1 MQTITTLKRWL
12 LKGAEGVAAAMLAAM
27 FLTFVIQIFSRY
39 VLGESFG
46 WSLEV
51 CLTLW
56 LWLVFWSNS
65 FVVRHDEHV
74 TFDVLYH
81 AVTPRTRRIF
91 SLMGSASIIIGMA
104 YSFLPTWDFIDFLE
118 IKNSAILQI
127 PMRTVFSIYA
137 IFLIATILAYGW
149 RFIKTIRHG
158 VPEEHPEYKAGVVE

>member
-81 AVTPRTRRIF
+81 AVKPGTRRIF
-91 SLMGSASIIIGMA
+91 FTDGICLYYYWNGLFVSPDMGF
-104 YSFLPTWDFIDFLE
+104 Y
-118 IKNSAILQI
+118 
-127 PMRTVFSIYA
+127 
-137 IFLIATILAYGW
+137 
-149 RFIKTIRHG
+149 RF
-158 VPEEHPEYKAGVVE
+158 P